1 MPQQRATSANNG
13 LPQRFGTSPRLVF
26 DTFRFVTSIAEQ
38 SRAKSFGHAERRQAL
53 TLNEKINLKKENN
66 NSKIAK
72 FTFYS
77 YDQFKF
83 GAPNDETSDGHEY
96 SKYGL
101 EPYSINE
108 VINSDWIQY
117 LRKQNSVH
125 PYHSDEKFNNLKHY
139 IFFFHDS
146 CFEIVCEKFNFV
158 IIEEAN
164 YNSSI
169 IQTINELN

>member
-38 SRAKSFGHAERRQAL
+38 SRAKSFGHAERRQA
-53 TLNEKINLKKENN
+53 
-66 NSKIAK
+66 
-72 FTFYS
+72 F
-77 YDQFKF
+77 
-83 GAPNDETSDGHEY
+83 
-96 SKYGL
+96 
-101 EPYSINE
+101 
-108 VINSDWIQY
+108 
-117 LRKQNSVH
+117 
-125 PYHSDEKFNNLKHY
+125 